1 MYEDKNQVMI
11 VEDCLIQ
18 STVLKKILESEQ
30 FQVIDV
36 FNSGDDVIQGVQ
48 EKTPNLILMDVY
60 LNGRINGY
68 EAAQKI
74 REKYQIPFIFVSAL
88 SNSELAMKINSL
100 DNSTVLSK
108 PVSKKDLLDAIGR
121 VMKPVQAA

>member
-30 FQVIDV
+30 YQVIDV

-60 LNGRINGY
+60 LNGQINGY

-74 REKYQIPFIFVSAL
+74 REKYQIPFIFVTAL
-88 SNSELAMKINSL
+88 SNNELAVKINSL

-108 PVSKKDLLDAIGR
+108 PISKKDLLDAIGR